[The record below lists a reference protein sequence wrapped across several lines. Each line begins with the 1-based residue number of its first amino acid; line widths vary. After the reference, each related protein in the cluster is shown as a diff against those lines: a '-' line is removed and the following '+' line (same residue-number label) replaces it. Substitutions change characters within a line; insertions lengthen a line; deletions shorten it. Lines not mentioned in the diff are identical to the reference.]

1 MPFLLFFLSSQLL
14 AQSGN
19 NPLIWMNFDQDTCE
33 IRNEVVVPSMSLIGV
48 GDYECGCGA
57 IGEAINF
64 GGSDNDLVLV
74 AGEPVDNAFSTADFT
89 LSFYFKP
96 LSTNSENLVLF
107 SKRDGCD
114 LDSSFAVKYNPGNQ
128 VMTVELNEVPGLNGT
143 LTSKPL
149 PPSCWYHAAV
159 VRKGGTTLL
168 YINGKEQGKFNAQNS
183 HRINIFNK
191 EELRIGSSDC
201 PNEKP
206 FVGYIDEVR
215 VYTSA
220 LSLDNIEDLYFPPDQ
235 IDVGNKIVGTK
246 DTSIYE
252 GSEVR
257 AYITHT
263 CADRFIWKPS
273 TGVSND
279 TIANPI
285 LTPTQTTTYAL
296 TFITTGECNY
306 TDSLRIVILDPNS
319 IDCHDIM
326 LPTAFTPNGD
336 GLNDRYGISN
346 PAILREEDFLS
357 MEIYDRWGNIVFV
370 TTEPLDKWDG
380 TYKGTLVNPDVFL
393 YKIRYVCRGEESTK
407 TGSVTVLR

>member
-74 AGEPVDNAFSTADFT
+74 AGEPVDNAFSTA
-89 LSFYFKP
+89 KP

-183 HRINIFNK
+183 HRINIFNR